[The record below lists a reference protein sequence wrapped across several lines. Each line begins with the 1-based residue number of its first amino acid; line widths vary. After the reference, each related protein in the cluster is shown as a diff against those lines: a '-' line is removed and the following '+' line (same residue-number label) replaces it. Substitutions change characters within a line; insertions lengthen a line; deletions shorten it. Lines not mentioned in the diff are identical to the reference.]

1 MKIDLNARK
10 GAFRTAL
17 HGSVSLG
24 AFAMAFAI
32 GVSPGLAQTASAAS
46 GPQDS
51 DVDARAAQ
59 PVSSLEDIIVT
70 ATRITRP
77 GFVAPTPLTTVGEEE
92 LEARG
97 ATHVRDVLY
106 DLPQVARAAPGGTG
120 SANPGGQY
128 VNLRNLGNQRTL
140 VLIDG
145 RRVVP
150 TNIAGNVDLN
160 IVPSSL
166 VERLEVVTGG
176 ASAAWGSDAVSG
188 VVNLILKRNIEGIE
202 GTVQYNVSELGDNAQ
217 TTFELAAGREFMDGR
232 LRLMAAGEVSDLE
245 GIADGATRDWGK
257 VQRAYILNPTYTTTN
272 GQYRL
277 IPSDNATFSRMTAG
291 GVIFSGPLANT
302 QFGPGG
308 QPIPFARG
316 SNVAALFMEGG
327 DGGWLSNRIN
337 LVSPLER
344 NSLYAKAAFDV
355 SDALTVYAEASSAY
369 SRTKY
374 DIITPYDQGTLTIRN
389 DNAFLPAATRAAMAA
404 ARVTTFTM
412 GRLNYE
418 LGDDTS
424 DGTYETSRYVVG
436 ADGRFNDNWRWSAYY
451 QTGTSNYSLDIGSR
465 YEDNWLLGID
475 SVINPATGR
484 PVCRSTLTNPNNGC
498 VPINVFGAGS
508 VTPEAADYATGVG
521 STRSEY
527 VQKVAA
533 ADLRGDLGATWA
545 GPISWAT
552 GFEFRN
558 ETLDVK
564 TDADSQANRFRLGN
578 AKPQSGEESV
588 KEAFLE
594 TVIPL
599 ARDMPFAMS
608 SDINAAVRTTE
619 YDLSGPA
626 TTWKVGLSHEFNEQF
641 RLRVTRSR
649 DIRAP
654 RLNELFAPGGRGS
667 AVLIDRF
674 TSTQPR
680 VITITTGN
688 LNLTPE
694 IADTLTYGIVF
705 RPAAIPG
712 LQLAF
717 DAYDIDIADAIGNVG
732 AQQTIDR
739 CFAGTASLCS
749 NINRVGGVITEVT
762 SSQQN
767 FAQERTTGYDIE
779 AAYGFDLDNGAR
791 MSFRVLASKMN
802 EISINDG
809 FAVVDTAGEVG
820 RDWRISGNASYRNG
834 PLTLAGNMRYIGGG
848 NIDNELNVS
857 ALDVQDNY
865 QDSVAYF
872 GASVQYVVMETD
884 NAEVTAFGR
893 VDNLLNS
900 DPPVLYATGQQP
912 TQTNNALYDTVGRS
926 YSFGLRFK
934 LK

>member
-1 MKIDLNARK
+1 MKVELNAPK
-10 GAFRTAL
+10 GALRLAL
-17 HGSVSLG
+17 QGSASLG
-24 AFAMAFAI
+24 ALAMAFAL
-32 GVSPGLAQTASAAS
+32 GASPSLAQNAPAQQSGAEAGSDQAAS
-46 GPQDS
+46 SID
-51 DVDARAAQ
+51 
-59 PVSSLEDIIVT
+59 DIVVT
-70 ATRITRP
+70 ATRIARP

-92 LEARG
+92 MDARG

-106 DLPQVARAAPGGTG
+106 ELPQVVRAAPGGTG

-128 VNLRNLGNQRTL
+128 VNLRNLGNARTL

-150 TNIAGNVDLN
+150 TNILGNVDLN

-202 GTVQYNVSELGDNAQ
+202 GTIQYNVSELGDNAQ
-217 TTFELAAGREFMDGR
+217 TSLELAAGHEYLDGR
-232 LRLMAAGEVSDLE
+232 LRVMVAGEISDLE
-245 GIADGATRDWGK
+245 GIADGGTRDWGR

-277 IPSDNATFSRMTAG
+277 LPSDNATFSRMTAG
-291 GVIFSGPLANT
+291 GIIFSGPLANT
-302 QFGPGG
+302 QFGAGG
-308 QPIPFARG
+308 TPMPFALG
-316 SNVAALFMEGG
+316 TNVASLFMDGG
-327 DGGWLSNRIN
+327 GGGWLSNRIN

-344 NSLYAKAAFDV
+344 NSVYTKASFDV
-355 SDALTVYAEASSAY
+355 TDDITVYAEASRAY
-369 SRTKY
+369 SRTVY
-374 DIITPYDQGTLTIRN
+374 DIITPYDQGTLRIQR
-389 DNAFLPAATRAAMAA
+389 DNAFLPAATRAAM
-404 ARVTTFTM
+404 VTANITNFLM

-424 DGTYETSRYVVG
+424 DGTYETNRFVLG
-436 ADGRFNDNWRWSAYY
+436 ADGSFNDNWRWSAYY
-451 QTGTSNYSLDIGSR
+451 QKGRSDYDLDIYSR

-475 SVINPATGR
+475 SVIHPTTGL
-484 PVCRSTLTNPNNGC
+484 PVCRSTLTNPTNGC

-508 VTPEAADYATGVG
+508 VSAAAADYATGVG
-521 STRSEY
+521 MTRSVYEQE
-527 VQKVAA
+527 VVA
-533 ADLRGDLGATWA
+533 ADLRGDFGATWA

-552 GFEFRN
+552 GFEFRTESLN
-558 ETLDVK
+558 VQ

-599 ARDMPFAMS
+599 ARDLPFALS
-608 SDINAAVRTTE
+608 SEINAAARSTE

-626 TTWKVGLSHEFNEQF
+626 TTWKVGWTHEFNEQV

-680 VITITTGN
+680 VVTITTGN

-694 IADTLTYGIVF
+694 IADTLTYGIVL

-717 DAYDIDIADAIGNVG
+717 DAYDIDISDAIGNVG

-739 CFAGTASLCS
+739 CFAGTLSLCP
-749 NINRVGGVITEVT
+749 NIRRVGGVITEVT

-767 FAQERTTGYDIE
+767 FAQERTTGFDIE
-779 AAYGFDLDNGAR
+779 AAYGFDLEAGGR
-791 MSFRVLASKMN
+791 MSFRLLASKMN
-802 EISINDG
+802 EISTDDG
-809 FAVVDTAGEVG
+809 FAVLDAAGEAG
-820 RDWRISGNASYRNG
+820 RDWRVSGNASYRNG
-834 PLTLAGNMRYIGGG
+834 PLTLAANMRYIGGG
-848 NIDNELNVS
+848 AIDNEYNVS

-865 QDSVAYF
+865 QDAVAYF

-884 NAEVTAFGR
+884 SSEVTAFGR
-893 VDNLLNS
+893 IDNLFDS
-900 DPPVLYATGQQP
+900 DPPALYATGQQP

-926 YSFGLRFK
+926 FSVGLRFK
-934 LK
+934 FK